1 MLPLLANPLAALQR
15 AKISRMATD
24 ALVVAVERG
33 HSVNA
38 AAQLLRDG
46 AVVNS
51 HKHWGRA
58 RASCSLLF
66 IAAACGDK
74 AMVRLLLTARADVV
88 KGREQDGASALH
100 AAVRNGEAAVA
111 ALLLSAGASA
121 LLGKAPSGE
130 SVLSCESASSTAW
143 LEESTPDETTLRTN
157 TRRAL
162 GRRATVGLE
171 QVLGLSRAWRA
182 WATSESAPATVAA
195 ESEEHV
201 PLLEARAVALGH
213 VPPLLLASDLGFAAV
228 VQ

>member
-33 HSVNA
+33 HVDA

-88 KGREQDGASALH
+88 KGRE
-100 AAVRNGEAAVA
+100 
-111 ALLLSAGASA
+111 
-121 LLGKAPSGE
+121 
-130 SVLSCESASSTAW
+130 
-143 LEESTPDETTLRTN
+143 
-157 TRRAL
+157 
-162 GRRATVGLE
+162 
-171 QVLGLSRAWRA
+171 
-182 WATSESAPATVAA
+182 
-195 ESEEHV
+195 
-201 PLLEARAVALGH
+201 
-213 VPPLLLASDLGFAAV
+213 
-228 VQ
+228 

>member
-1 MLPLLANPLAALQR
+1 VLPLLANPLAALQR

-33 HSVNA
+33 HSVDA

-111 ALLLSAGASA
+111 ALL
-121 LLGKAPSGE
+121 
-130 SVLSCESASSTAW
+130 
-143 LEESTPDETTLRTN
+143 
-157 TRRAL
+157 
-162 GRRATVGLE
+162 
-171 QVLGLSRAWRA
+171 
-182 WATSESAPATVAA
+182 
-195 ESEEHV
+195 
-201 PLLEARAVALGH
+201 
-213 VPPLLLASDLGFAAV
+213 
-228 VQ
+228 